1 MFFYF
6 IITVFFSFHPEIPQG
21 VRQDVKF
28 PSVTSFLLPSLVPRQ
43 CGNAVDFIREYCGFI
58 SSLLIV
64 IVIVVI
70 IIIIIIIIVLIVL
83 MMMLTIIIIIALPHT
98 ATALLSRIS
107 ILITFS

>member
-64 IVIVVI
+64 IVIVI